1 MYRIDY
7 RYLRPK
13 KAAWLKRMYAT
24 PFEEK
29 QELAL
34 WQGKNATVLPLWE
47 FPEDEDLLFGRGGV
61 VEETG
66 EYVPLSGIETRIMN
80 RYPFE
85 NPVYRDEKVVYCGYL
100 VNHWGHFL
108 VEAVTRLWYALEQD
122 PTVDKYVF
130 FVDKGEERTVK
141 GNYKAFFQLLNIWD
155 KLELVNTPTTYR
167 EVIVPEISF
176 QCMKFYSPKYLA
188 VFDAIAD
195 NVTVDPSWERFD
207 KIYFTRSQFA
217 GNNNYEFGLE
227 AFDDFY
233 RRNGYAVLAPEKLPL
248 EQMIYLIRGASEV
261 ASMSGSTPHNMLFA
275 SNGQKLTILERL
287 VTNDDHQVC
296 VNQMRQLSV
305 TPIDANFQLYTV
317 DFCGPYMLGCNHLFE
332 QYRTDRG
339 MAPPDQRFTSEK
351 YRNACFRQY
360 MRSYRSNYQY
370 RWFMEDW
377 YPEIAD
383 SLYEAY
389 ADNYP
394 YFREF
399 LDGDR
404 PFLRSHYFQPHYW
417 KAFLRR
423 ILRK

>member
-34 WQGKNATVLPLWE
+34 WQGKNATILPLWE

-61 VEETG
+61 VDEAG
-66 EYVPLSGIETRIMN
+66 DYVPLSGIETRIMN

-188 VFDAIAD
+188 IFDAIAD

-317 DFCGPYMLGCNHLFE
+317 DFCGPYMLGCNHLF
-332 QYRTDRG
+332 
-339 MAPPDQRFTSEK
+339 
-351 YRNACFRQY
+351 
-360 MRSYRSNYQY
+360 
-370 RWFMEDW
+370 
-377 YPEIAD
+377 
-383 SLYEAY
+383 
-389 ADNYP
+389 
-394 YFREF
+394 
-399 LDGDR
+399 
-404 PFLRSHYFQPHYW
+404 
-417 KAFLRR
+417 
-423 ILRK
+423 